1 MSPSPKAPPSTANSN
16 MIATV
21 VSRNLRRLREERQIS
36 ISELSRRSGIAK
48 ATLSKLETG
57 TGNPTVVTLVAL
69 SEAFG
74 VLLGD
79 LLVDQSPRVL
89 RATEGPF
96 IKDRGTVGR
105 LVTRLNGAAADIYEV
120 LFRQGKTYLSHQ
132 PISAVEKIYVIS
144 GTIVVEVNDEKIEL
158 TTGDLIQY
166 PLAEGAKIT
175 ASGGDAKTL
184 LIMAYTQHGHH
195 LTSPF
200 VQPGKTGK

>member
-1 MSPSPKAPPSTANSN
+1 MPPSPKESSSAANSN
-16 MIATV
+16 VIATV

-36 ISELSRRSGIAK
+36 ISELARRSGIAK

-79 LLVDQSPRVL
+79 LLIDQSPRVL
-89 RATEGPF
+89 RASEGPF
-96 IKDRGTVGR
+96 IKGRGTIGR

-120 LFRQGKTYLSHQ
+120 LFRQGKTYLSMQ
-132 PISAVEKIYVIS
+132 AIAAVEKIYVIS
-144 GTIVVEVNDEKIEL
+144 GTIVVEVNDERIEL
-158 TTGDLIQY
+158 AAGDLIQY

-184 LIMAYTQHGHH
+184 LIMAYTQHGHQ

-200 VQPGKTGK
+200 MHPGKTG